1 MRAIKKTTSRGV
13 CTKPIETNK
22 SVVYPRRVTLVA
34 RRSYQQS
41 NLYGIAAEFVD
52 CVSYVAQCG
61 RFGEGRK
68 ISGIIPLKG
77 HKRVTQFQEHKTI
90 FNLVDKGAHTHI
102 HPQMFGTPTQ
112 LFAPSATTPE
122 EAFVWDES
130 MAIE

>member
-1 MRAIKKTTSRGV
+1 MQEA
-13 CTKPIETNK
+13 N
-22 SVVYPRRVTLVA
+22 PRRVNRVA
-34 RRSYQQS
+34 KRSYQQS

-77 HKRVTQFQEHKTI
+77 YKRVTQFQEHKTI

-102 HPQMFGTPTQ
+102 HPQMFGTPIH